1 MALDTRENA
10 NRIIIQQLDA
20 RLSRL
25 ENEIGLDVLAFSGPI
40 FFGADDEVR
49 DAVESRTKKKARTKK
64 RDGLAVVLETTG
76 GYVEVAERMAD
87 TFRAHYGRVEFI
99 IPNSAMS
106 AGTILV
112 MSGDAIHMDYYS
124 VLGPIDPQIART
136 PGGGLVPA
144 LGYLAQYE
152 KLIAKSAAGKLTT
165 AELSFL
171 LDKFDPAELHAF
183 EQQRELSITL
193 LKKWLVKYK
202 FKDWNTTATNQT
214 PVTPQMREDRARDI
228 AQKLQETERWHT
240 HSRGLSMNVLRDDL
254 NLIIDDF
261 GERPSLKRSIR
272 SYYRL
277 LADFMARVQHGS
289 VVHVPGR
296 YTPLAT

>member
-1 MALDTRENA
+1 MALGARETANA
-10 NRIIIQQLDA
+10 IIIEQLDL
-20 RLSRL
+20 RLAAL
-25 ENEIGLDVLAFSGPI
+25 EQELGLDVLAFSGPMSY
-40 FFGADDEVR
+40 GADDEVR
-49 DAVESRTKKKARTKK
+49 EAVESRTKQ

-87 TFRAHYGRVEFI
+87 TFRAHYDRVEFV

-124 VLGPIDPQIART
+124 VLGPIDPQVARQ

-152 KLIAKSAAGKLTT
+152 KLIAKSALGKLTT

-202 FKDWNTTATNQT
+202 FKNWTATGT
-214 PVTPQMREDRARDI
+214 RGIPVTAQMREDRAKEI
-228 AQKLQETERWHT
+228 AQKLQDTERWHT
-240 HSRGLSMNVLRDDL
+240 HSRGLSMTVLRDEL
-254 NLIIDDF
+254 NLVVDDF
-261 GERPSLKRSIR
+261 GQRPALKECIR
-272 SYYRL
+272 QYYRL

-296 YTPLAT
+296 YTSLAT